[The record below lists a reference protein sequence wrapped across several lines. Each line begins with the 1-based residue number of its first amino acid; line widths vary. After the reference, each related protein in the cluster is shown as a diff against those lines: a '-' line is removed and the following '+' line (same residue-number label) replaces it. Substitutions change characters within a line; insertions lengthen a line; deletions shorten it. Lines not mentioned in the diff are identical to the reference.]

1 MGAFT
6 RLFGASG
13 GNEVRPRSPVRLAVE
28 TKRQSIGSK
37 RGRADQRFDMTS
49 IQQREGEWVEQ
60 TEDEMAV
67 ELDFA
72 ESERLSMR
80 VMTTLDLTMNCDG

>member
-1 MGAFT
+1 
-6 RLFGASG
+6 
-13 GNEVRPRSPVRLAVE
+13 
-28 TKRQSIGSK
+28 
-37 RGRADQRFDMTS
+37 MTS